1 MMKIAGGDYFPMRH
15 AQNDLLM
22 ITFMDV
28 NRNASRIIKQVL
40 ILFNI

>member
-15 AQNDLLM
+15 AQNNLLM

>member
-1 MMKIAGGDYFPMRH
+1 MMKTAEGDYFLMRH

-22 ITFMDV
+22 ITFMDF

>member
-1 MMKIAGGDYFPMRH
+1 MMKIAGDDYFPMRH

>member
-1 MMKIAGGDYFPMRH
+1 MMKTAGDDYFPMRH
-15 AQNDLLM
+15 ALNDLLM

-40 ILFNI
+40 LLFNI